1 MDKKIER
8 WKRMKDRDLIVA
20 SGNQHKVDE
29 VKAILSPLGFEI
41 QSMKEA
47 GVNIEIEEKGQSFE
61 ENALTKARAIAA
73 LTNKIVLA
81 DDSGLEVKALN
92 NAPGIYSARYAGEHG
107 NDRANNEKLLKELK
121 NVPMEDRQAR
131 FCCAIAMVFPGG
143 REIVVEGEC
152 KGRIGTEPMG
162 HNGFGYDPLFVI
174 PELGKTFAQL
184 DQEEKNR
191 ISHRAKAL
199 EKLKK
204 VLQDR

>member
-1 MDKKIER
+1 
-8 WKRMKDRDLIVA
+8 MKDRDLIVA

-29 VKAILSPLGFEI
+29 IKAILSSLGFEI

-61 ENALTKARAIAA
+61 ENALIKARAIGT

-107 NDRANNEKLLKELK
+107 NDKANNEKLLRELK
-121 NVPMEDRQAR
+121 NVPMENRQAR
-131 FCCAIAMVFPGG
+131 FCCTIAMVFPRG

-174 PELGKTFAQL
+174 PELEKTFAQL

-191 ISHRAKAL
+191 MSHRAKAL